1 MAQLALPLRLNAHAR
16 FSSYVRG
23 ANALALAHLEA
34 QAREWRGFVWLWGS
48 AGAGR
53 SHVLQASCAA
63 AHATGGR
70 AMYVPLGDR
79 AACPEWLEGLDDFDF
94 LALDDVDVVVG
105 QADWELSLFRFFD
118 AAQTARRGLLVAA
131 GAAPQALEFAL
142 ADLASRAAAAVVYRL
157 QALDD
162 ARRLEAVRIQAHV
175 RGLDLD
181 EKAARY
187 FVTHAERDIGALCRW
202 LDLFDERSL
211 AAQRK
216 LTIPFIR
223 AILEEAT
230 GGA

>member
-16 FSSYVRG
+16 FSSYVSG
-23 ANALALAHLEA
+23 TNALALAHVET
-34 QAREWRGFVWLWGS
+34 QAREWHGFLWLWGS
-48 AGAGR
+48 AGVGR

-63 AHATGGR
+63 AHAAGGR
-70 AMYVPLGDR
+70 VMYVPLGDR
-79 AACPEWLEGLDDFDF
+79 AARPEWLEGLDDLDL

-105 QADWELSLFRFFD
+105 RGDWERALFSFFD
-118 AAQTARRGLLVAA
+118 AAQTVRRGLLVAA

-162 ARRLEAVRIQAHV
+162 VTRLEAVRVQAQV

-187 FVTHAERDIGALCRW
+187 LVMHAERDIAVLCRW

-216 LTIPFIR
+216 LTVPFIR
-223 AILEEAT
+223 TILEEST
-230 GGA
+230 GRA